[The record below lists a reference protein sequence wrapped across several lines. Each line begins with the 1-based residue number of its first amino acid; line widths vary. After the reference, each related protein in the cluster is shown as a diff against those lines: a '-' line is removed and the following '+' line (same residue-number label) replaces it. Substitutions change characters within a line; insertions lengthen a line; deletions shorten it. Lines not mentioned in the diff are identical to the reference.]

1 MWQIHI
7 FYEQLLSSFNDNIT
21 LTYFIE
27 LGLAGFVSSI
37 RLLFYR
43 NCLRFD
49 KHEVEFSC
57 ISEYSYK
64 LMWLLYAAL
73 VQEAFNAERERQQKE
88 KHRAKRRTSG
98 LGRSGGPL
106 DNQTWHINSWLQQKL
121 PKFGF
126 RTHTTSAKFDCPVTR
141 LQNFS
146 LLRMLVKLAYCFS
159 Y

>member
-64 LMWLLYAAL
+64 LMWLLYAAV
-73 VQEAFNAERERQQKE
+73 VQEALTRREKDSKRKNTERRE
-88 KHRAKRRTSG
+88 
-98 LGRSGGPL
+98 GPL
-106 DNQTWHINSWLQQKL
+106 ASAVLTGHWTIKLGNINSWLQQKL

-126 RTHTTSAKFDCPVTR
+126 PTHRTSAKFDCAVTR

-146 LLRMLVKLAYCFS
+146 LSRTLVKLAYCFS